1 MVAANLPDLDVL
13 LSLQGR
19 DTYLFAHRGATHSLV
34 GLAVLALALAAAFRM
49 FSSLKQL
56 PVLLGLAAAGLAAH
70 AGLDVV
76 TPWGARLFW
85 PVETRRIALSWVAE
99 VDPVVWA
106 LLGGGLV
113 AGLVWSGRS
122 AACNRTAMGLLL
134 AYLLAGA
141 VSQSL
146 AIAQFTVSLGTI
158 RVRPERLEAFP
169 QLLQPLEWNVVGW
182 TPDRYFEGEVHAL
195 TGMHGRLRAWFR
207 IPVPAPVDGEFAR
220 SYLAW
225 ARAPLVKLQNGAG
238 TSVALYDLAFLGRA
252 EGMPYVVAVTAG
264 PIPGAP
270 AHTWQGPNIAPPLP
284 DEEREL
290 RAP

>member
-1 MVAANLPDLDVL
+1 VAANIPDGDVL
-13 LSLQGR
+13 LSLAGR
-19 DTYLFAHRGATHSLV
+19 DTYLFADRGASHSLI
-34 GLAVLALALAAAFRM
+34 GLAVLALALAASFRM
-49 FSSLKQL
+49 FSPLKQL
-56 PVLLGLAAAGLAAH
+56 PILVALAAAGLAVH
-70 AGLDVV
+70 TGLDLV

-85 PVETRRIALSWVAE
+85 PFDARRIALNWLAE

-113 AGLVWSGRS
+113 AGLVWTGRS
-122 AACNRTAMGLLL
+122 AGCNRTALALVL
-134 AYLLAGA
+134 AYTLAGA

-146 AIAQFTVSLGTI
+146 AVAQFTVSLGTI

-169 QLLQPLEWNVVGW
+169 QMLRPLEWNVVGW

-207 IPVPAPVDGEFAR
+207 IPVPAPVDGAFVR
-220 SYLAW
+220 SYLDW

-238 TSVALYDLAFLGRA
+238 TSVALYDLAWLGRA

-264 PIPGAP
+264 PAPGAP
-270 AHTWQGPNIAPPLP
+270 VHAWQGPNIAPPSP